1 MKRPSR
7 RSVLALAATVA
18 AGGAPGARAQQPPS
32 FPASRDL
39 VRVDVAVTDDRGEPI
54 LGLAAAD
61 FTVTSDGKPVEI
73 ATFEAVVVRAPD
85 RTEPASLTAVSDPIP
100 APPDETRAFL
110 FFFDDVH
117 LSPSGAERARQA
129 LEPVLAGQVRPGDWV
144 TVMSASGLKWTGRT
158 AAELA
163 LLPRLLP
170 ALSASRQMH
179 TMAGNITSARVMT
192 DYEAMMV
199 ARFGRYH
206 AETAPDGCGRRPA
219 APSNRVAEKLAPAA
233 SRTGSS
239 GAQADAENAEQLA
252 EAVRRYAEAQHRV
265 SRSLAVLKEAIAS
278 FAAFRGRKSAF
289 VYSEGFIRSPDL
301 GDYDAVA
308 ALARSTRTALYT
320 IDPRWLSS
328 GAQSLQSSLGT
339 DDRVT
344 MGQERDETGGSDYVA
359 LATGGRASRATDP
372 TTLFREV
379 AREASAYYLI
389 GFDPPAGPAG
399 ERKLKIETRRA
410 GAHVRALDRY
420 FAGEG
425 APAPAATTIED
436 ALRSVFDADGVRFRV
451 GASAVQGPARRD
463 RRGGAVRAQGGGRR
477 AHARLPRRGA
487 AARQGRARPRRRRD
501 HAAAGRPARAREAHA
516 RARTRDLAGAR
527 GRPRPEDRRRR
538 LRPAHVRGRG
548 ARGRRLTRR
557 GSVPC

>member
-1 MKRPSR
+1 MRRPIA
-7 RSVLALAATVA
+7 ALLVVA
-18 AGGAPGARAQQPPS
+18 ASGAPPAGAQQPPT

-54 LGLAAAD
+54 VGLTAAD

-85 RTEPASLTAVSDPIP
+85 RTDPASLTAVSDPIP

-158 AAELA
+158 AAELS

-206 AETAPDGCGRRPA
+206 GGVAPPSSEERDA
-219 APSNRVAEKLAPAA
+219 KMLPSNHVAGKMMGGRHLEAQKAA
-233 SRTGSS
+233 E
-239 GAQADAENAEQLA
+239 DAEQTA
-252 EAVRRYAEAQHRV
+252 EALRRFAEAQHRV

-289 VYSEGFIRSPDL
+289 VYSEGFIKSPDL

-308 ALARSTRTALYT
+308 ALARRTRTALYT

-410 GAHVRALDRY
+410 GAQVRALDRY
-420 FAGEG
+420 VAGEG
-425 APAPAATTIED
+425 APPAAAATIEH
-436 ALRSVFDADGVRFRV
+436 ALRSVFDATDVRLRVGTSLSTETRGATVVSVLFPRKATDGERTLDFRV
-451 GASAVQGPARRD
+451 EARPLGKGEPVRDGGEITLPPADRPALAKRTLALAPGIWQARVVARD
-463 RRGGAVRAQGGGRR
+463 RKTGAVGSVL
-477 AHARLPRRGA
+477 HTFEVA
-487 AARQGRARPRRRRD
+487 AP
-501 HAAAGRPARAREAHA
+501 AAG
-516 RARTRDLAGAR
+516 G
-527 GRPRPEDRRRR
+527 
-538 LRPAHVRGRG
+538 
-548 ARGRRLTRR
+548 
-557 GSVPC
+557 

>member
-1 MKRPSR
+1 MR
-7 RSVLALAATVA
+7 RAATLALALALA
-18 AGGAPGARAQQPPS
+18 LPAGAQQPPT

-39 VRVDVAVTDDRGEPI
+39 VRVDVAVTDGRGEPVM
-54 LGLAAAD
+54 GLTAAD
-61 FTVTSDGKPVEI
+61 FTVTSDGKPVAI

-85 RTEPASLTAVSDPIP
+85 RTEPDALTAVSEAVP

-117 LSPSGAERARQA
+117 LSPSGAEQARQA

-179 TMAGNITSARVMT
+179 TMAGNITSARVMS

-206 AETAPDGCGRRPA
+206 GGAAAPSSEERDA
-219 APSNRVAEKLAPAA
+219 QMLPSNRVAGKLLPG
-233 SRTGSS
+233 SRHTEG
-239 GAQADAENAEQLA
+239 QKDAEDSEQLA
-252 EAVRRYAEAQHRV
+252 EAVQRYAEAQHRV

-301 GDYDAVA
+301 GDYEAVA
-308 ALARSTRTALYT
+308 ALARSTRTTLYT
-320 IDPRWLSS
+320 IDPRRLTT
-328 GAQSLQSSLGT
+328 GAQTLEYGLGSDART
-339 DDRVT
+339 SIAT
-344 MGQERDETGGSDYVA
+344 QQDETGGSDYVA
-359 LATGGRASRATDP
+359 IATGGRASRATDP

-379 AREASAYYLI
+379 AQEASAYYLI

-399 ERKLKIETRRA
+399 ERKLKIETRRP
-410 GAHVRALDRY
+410 GARVHALERY
-420 FAGEG
+420 VAGEG
-425 APAPAATTIED
+425 NAAPVAATVED
-436 ALRSVFDADGVRFRV
+436 ALRSAFDAADVRFRV
-451 GASAVQGPARRD
+451 GADAAADKPGATVVAVLFERKATDGERTLDFRIEARPLGKGEPVRDGGEITLPPADRPALAKRTLSLAPGIWQARVVARD
-463 RRGGAVRAQGGGRR
+463 RKTGAVGSVL
-477 AHARLPRRGA
+477 HTFEVA
-487 AARQGRARPRRRRD
+487 AP
-501 HAAAGRPARAREAHA
+501 AAG
-516 RARTRDLAGAR
+516 G
-527 GRPRPEDRRRR
+527 
-538 LRPAHVRGRG
+538 
-548 ARGRRLTRR
+548 
-557 GSVPC
+557 